1 MEDVT
6 DWFKMFGVN
15 GGVLGVVSL
24 TDLELMLKIVML
36 ILTCIWTTVKI
47 WKLIQE

>member
-1 MEDVT
+1 MEDIT

-15 GGVLGVVSL
+15 GSVLGVVSL

-47 WKLIQE
+47 LKLIKE